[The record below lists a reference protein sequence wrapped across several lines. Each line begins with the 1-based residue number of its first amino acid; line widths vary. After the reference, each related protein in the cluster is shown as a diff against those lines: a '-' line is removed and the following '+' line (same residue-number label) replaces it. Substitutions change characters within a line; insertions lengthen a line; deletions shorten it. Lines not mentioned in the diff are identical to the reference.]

1 MKKALI
7 EAKQAELEDEVP
19 VGAIIVY
26 NEKIIA
32 KAHNMCIQLC
42 DPTAH
47 AEMQVI
53 TAACS
58 YLNSRY
64 LEECTIYSTLE
75 PCIMCA
81 GALFWSKI
89 GQIVYG
95 CDDKK
100 RGGLI
105 IEKKIIHP
113 KTKIIKGVLNYECG
127 QILTDF
133 FKKKRNFN

>member
-1 MKKALI
+1 
-7 EAKQAELEDEVP
+7 
-19 VGAIIVY
+19 
-26 NEKIIA
+26 
-32 KAHNMCIQLC
+32 MCIQLC